1 MDTLTSIA
9 VLPGLYLMWYVYR
22 QDKIEKEPLSLL
34 THLAV
39 MGALGV
45 FIAMFAE
52 SVLIE
57 YIMKPVLGSGTLFLL
72 VENFLGVA
80 LVEEYVKFRAL
91 QKLTWQNPEFDY
103 RFDAIVYAVAA
114 GMGFAILEN
123 VFYVFEHGFEVAV
136 MRAFT
141 SLPGHCVFAIYMGYY
156 YGEAKLCERQG
167 NFKSMNAYLKSALWV
182 PTLIHGTYDFCLSGD
197 ETLVALFFVL
207 LVVMDVKAYRLLK
220 QASASDRSLY
230 Y

>member
-34 THLAV
+34 AHLAL

-57 YIMKPVLGSGTLFLL
+57 YIMKPLLGSGTLFLL
-72 VENFLGVA
+72 VENYLGVA

-91 QKLTWQNPEFDY
+91 RKLTWQNPEFDY

-123 VFYVFEHGFEVAV
+123 VFYVFEHGFEVGV

-156 YGEAKLCERQG
+156 YGEAKLCEKHG
-167 NFKSMNAYLKSALWV
+167 NFRGMQGFLKSALWV
-182 PTLIHGTYDFCLSGD
+182 PTIIHGTYDFCLSGN
-197 ETLVALFFVL
+197 EALVAVFFVL

-220 QASASDRSLY
+220 QASAADRSLNW
-230 Y
+230 

>member
-34 THLAV
+34 TRLAFF
-39 MGALGV
+39 GALGV
-45 FIAMFAE
+45 FMAMFAE

-57 YIMKPVLGSGTLFLL
+57 YIMKPLLGSGTLFLL

-91 QKLTWQNPEFDY
+91 RKLTWNNYEFDY

-156 YGEAKLCERQG
+156 YGEAKLCEKTG
-167 NFKSMNAYLKSALWV
+167 NFKGMNAYLKSALWV
-182 PTLIHGTYDFCLSGD
+182 PTMIHGTYDFCLSGS
-197 ETLVALFFVL
+197 ETLVAAFFVL
-207 LVVMDVKAYRLLK
+207 LIVMDVKAYKLLK
-220 QASASDRSLY
+220 QASASDRPLY
-230 Y
+230 

>member
-34 THLAV
+34 IHLALL
-39 MGALGV
+39 GALGV

-52 SVLIE
+52 SVLID
-57 YIMKPVLGSGTLFLL
+57 YIMKPLLGSGTLFLL
-72 VENFLGVA
+72 VENYFGVA

-91 QKLTWQNPEFDY
+91 RKLTWNNPEFDY

-156 YGEAKLCERQG
+156 YGEAKLCEKQG

-182 PTLIHGTYDFCLSGD
+182 PTIIHGTYDFCLSGG
-197 ETLVALFFVL
+197 ETLVAAFFVL
-207 LVVMDVKAYRLLK
+207 LIVMDVKAYKLLK
-220 QASASDRSLY
+220 QASASDRPLY
-230 Y
+230 